1 MSRRCSSM
9 SRQASI
15 RAVCRGSCT
24 PFRLLIYVRLFS
36 FALICLS
43 VSIKAQA
50 PPSSQN
56 GSVPLTAEP
65 ITPIPVNVALDA
77 KRVALGERLFNDVR
91 LSGDNTRSCTTCH
104 PLHQGAMDNRARAVA
119 TDGRARLRNTPTLFN
134 VALNFSYNW
143 DGATTTLQTHNE
155 RLLGNPA
162 VMNAKWPVLL
172 TSLRGDSD
180 YVKRFGAAFP
190 DGLTQANV
198 LNALA
203 EFEHS
208 LITPNAPIDRY
219 LRGDRDALTADERKG
234 YRLFKSYG
242 CIACHQGLNIG
253 GNLYQKFGV
262 FQAPSPPRDG
272 DAQPDVGRYRVT
284 SIERDRGV
292 FRVPSL
298 RNVAVTAPYFHD
310 GRAPTLESAVE
321 IMGRVQLG
329 RELAIEDINAIVRF
343 LRTLTGE
350 YQGKALS
357 IPTKGAP

>member
-1 MSRRCSSM
+1 
-9 SRQASI
+9 
-15 RAVCRGSCT
+15 
-24 PFRLLIYVRLFS
+24 
-36 FALICLS
+36 
-43 VSIKAQA
+43 
-50 PPSSQN
+50 
-56 GSVPLTAEP
+56 
-65 ITPIPVNVALDA
+65 
-77 KRVALGERLFNDVR
+77 
-91 LSGDNTRSCTTCH
+91 
-104 PLHQGAMDNRARAVA
+104 
-119 TDGRARLRNTPTLFN
+119 
-134 VALNFSYNW
+134 
-143 DGATTTLQTHNE
+143 
-155 RLLGNPA
+155 
-162 VMNAKWPVLL
+162 MNAKWPALL
-172 TSLRGDSD
+172 AKLRAVPD
-180 YVKRFGAAFP
+180 YVTQFRDAFP

-203 EFEHS
+203 EFERS

-219 LRGDRDALTADERKG
+219 LRGERDALTADERQG

-242 CIACHQGLNIG
+242 CVACHQGMNIG